1 MGCEY
6 LRTSWIYRYFFLYH
20 VCLLHL
26 SDVVSTHIRYSL
38 QEESKIGTIL
48 GNIIKDLGMESSS
61 LTGRNLRIVTGSKQE
76 LFQVNQKEGSLFVNR
91 RIDREELCATS
102 NPCLISMNAVIENPL
117 EMHQITV
124 EIVDV
129 NDNAPSFID
138 NAYNLET
145 LESAM
150 TGTRYQLEGA
160 HDPDI
165 GSNAL
170 QSYKL
175 TQNQFFRLETD
186 DFGDGGKV
194 PVLVLQRL
202 LDRENSQRHTL
213 ILTAIDGGKPQ
224 KTGTLTVNVVVSDI
238 NDNAPNCGKQK
249 YTVTVKED
257 APDGT
262 FLLRINATDLDEG
275 ENGEIEYT
283 LRSKFRNGE
292 SDLFDLHIKTGELRI
307 KGGLNF
313 EDKQVYELKILA
325 ADKGTVS
332 LSTQC
337 NVLVKVEDVNDNQPE
352 IDVTSLS
359 DRIYEDSR
367 PGTVVALM
375 RVTDLDSGVNGQVVC
390 SLPENIPFELKQSSD
405 SNFYSLVTKWN
416 LDKESKSF
424 YDIAITAKDLGTP
437 PQSST
442 KLIHVEVI
450 DVNDNSPV
458 FIQSPYT
465 FYVAENNKPGMF
477 VFSVSAADV
486 DEGENAR
493 VSYSIDHL
501 NSDQSVTS
509 FMNINEESGAVFALK
524 SFDFESLKTFQ
535 FHVLA
540 SDSGTP
546 ALSSNVTV
554 NVFILDQNDNVPV
567 ILYPV
572 SANGSAEGV
581 EEIPRNVNAGHL
593 VTKVRAYDADIGYNG
608 WLLFSLQEVS
618 DHSLF
623 GMDRYTGQIRTLR
636 PFTETDE
643 AEHKLVVLVK
653 DNGNVSLSATAT
665 VIFKLVEPK
674 EAFAASDI
682 ESTVRNVPENNVR
695 FYLIITLGSVS
706 LLFIISIIVLIVMQC
721 SKSAVYSSKDL
732 QDTNYDGTLCH
743 SIQYRSGDKRYML
756 VRPRTSIGS
765 TIVPGSNGNTL
776 LVHDRRRTSG
786 ESTLQPKGP
795 NADWRYSA
803 SLRAGMQSSV
813 HMEES
818 SVMQG
823 AQGVL
828 VQNWPTVSSA
838 PDNEGGEVSPP
849 VGAGVD
855 SNSWHFRYGPGPG
868 MPPQHLKPGEVP
880 PEAFII
886 PGSPAIISI
895 RQGQDGDDKS
905 DFITFGKKEEAK
917 KKKKKKKEKEKKDKK
932 EKGKDDD
939 D

>member
-1 MGCEY
+1 MASGH
-6 LRTSWIYRYFFLYH
+6 LRTGWTYGRTVIHFL
-20 VCLLHL
+20 CLLFL
-26 SDVVSTHIRYSL
+26 CDRTLTEIRYSL
-38 QEESKIGTIL
+38 QEESKVGTVL
-48 GNIIKDLGMESSS
+48 GNIGKDLGLDSPAVAA
-61 LTGRNLRIVTGSKQE
+61 RNLRIVSGTKQE
-76 LFQVNQKEGSLFVNR
+76 LFQVNQRESALFVGR
-91 RIDREELCATS
+91 RIDREELCSKT
-102 NPCLISMNAVIENPL
+102 NPCLINIKAVIENPL
-117 EMHQITV
+117 EMHQILV

-129 NDNAPSFID
+129 NDNAPTFVD
-138 NAYNLET
+138 QVYNLTIVEY
-145 LESAM
+145 AI

-160 HDPDI
+160 HDPDV

-170 QSYKL
+170 QAYKL
-175 TQNQFFRLETD
+175 SSNQFFRLETEDLD
-186 DFGDGGKV
+186 DEGKI
-194 PVLVLQRL
+194 PFLVLQRP
-202 LDRENSQRHTL
+202 LDRENSARHNL
-213 ILTAIDGGKPQ
+213 ILTAIDGGKPH
-224 KTGTLTVNVVVSDI
+224 KTGTLSIAVIVLDV
-238 NDNAPNCGKQK
+238 NDNAPVCAKQK

-257 APDGT
+257 APEGT
-262 FLLRINATDLDEG
+262 FLLRINATDSDEG
-275 ENGEIEYT
+275 INGEIEYT
-283 LRSKFRNGE
+283 LRNKFRNGALE
-292 SDLFDLHIKTGELRI
+292 LFDLNGKTGELRI
-307 KGGLNF
+307 KSGLNY
-313 EDKQVYELKILA
+313 EEKQVYDLKILA
-325 ADKGTVS
+325 ADKGAVS

-337 NVLVKVEDVNDNQPE
+337 NVLVKVEDVNDNRPA
-352 IDVTSLS
+352 IDVTSFS
-359 DRIYEDSR
+359 GQIPEDAP

-375 RVTDLDSGVNGQVVC
+375 GVTDLDSGVNGQVVC
-390 SLPENIPFELKQSSD
+390 SLPSSTPFELKQSLD
-405 SNFYSLVTKWN
+405 SNYYSVVTKEYI
-416 LDKESKSF
+416 DKESVPF
-424 YDIAITAKDLGTP
+424 YNIAITAKDLGSP
-437 PQSST
+437 PLSST
-442 KLIHVEVI
+442 KIINVEVVDI
-450 DVNDNSPV
+450 NDNSPA

-465 FYVAENNKPGMF
+465 FYIAENHKPGWP
-477 VFSVSAADV
+477 VFSVSATDA
-486 DEGENAR
+486 DEGENAK
-493 VSYSIDHL
+493 VSYSIDRL

-509 FMNINEESGAVFALK
+509 FLNINEANGTVMALK
-524 SFDFESLKTFQ
+524 SFDFEAMKSFQ

-540 SDSGTP
+540 TDSGTP
-546 ALSSNVTV
+546 PLSTNVTV

-572 SANGSAEGV
+572 SSNGSAEGV

-623 GMDRYTGQIRTLR
+623 GLDRYTGQIRTLR
-636 PFTETDE
+636 SFTETDE
-643 AEHKLVVLVK
+643 AQHKLVILVK

-665 VIFKLVEPK
+665 VIIKVVEPK
-674 EAFAASDI
+674 EAFATSDVKNPVND
-682 ESTVRNVPENNVR
+682 EEDSDVT

-706 LLFIISIIVLIVMQC
+706 VLFVISIVVLIAMQC
-721 SKSAVYSSKDL
+721 SKSTDYSSKYL
-732 QDTNYDGTLCH
+732 QDANYDGTLCH
-743 SIQYRSGDKRYML
+743 SIQYKSGDKRYML
-756 VRPRTSIGS
+756 VGPRMSIGS

-776 LVHDRRRTSG
+776 VVSDHRRRASV
-786 ESTLQPKGP
+786 EPKAP

-838 PDNEGGEVSPP
+838 ADNEGGEVSPP

-868 MPPQHLKPGEVP
+868 GPPPHLKPGEVP

-917 KKKKKKKEKEKKDKK
+917 KKKKKKKEKKDKR

-939 D
+939 E